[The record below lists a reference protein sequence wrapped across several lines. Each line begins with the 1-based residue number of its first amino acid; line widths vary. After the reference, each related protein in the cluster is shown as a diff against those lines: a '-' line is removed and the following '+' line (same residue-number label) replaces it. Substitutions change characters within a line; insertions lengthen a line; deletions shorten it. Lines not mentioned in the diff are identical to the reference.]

1 MGDPTHFDSAGR
13 VHMVDI
19 SHKPETER
27 RAAAGCRVRMAI
39 DAAEAVRGGGSKKG
53 DVLHTARLAGIQ
65 AAKRTADLIPLCHTI
80 RTTSISVEFD
90 FEDETTLGI
99 RAEALAVDRTGV
111 EMEAMVA
118 ASTAALTVY
127 DMLKAVD
134 RSIEVTDLR
143 LLSKSG
149 GKTGVWERPT

>member
-1 MGDPTHFDSAGR
+1 MIAARVPGDDR
-13 VHMVDI
+13 
-19 SHKPETER
+19 ETDR
-27 RAAAGCRVRMAI
+27 
-39 DAAEAVRGGGSKKG
+39 
-53 DVLHTARLAGIQ
+53 AGIWNSRL

-99 RAEALAVDRTGV
+99 RAVALAVDRTGV

-143 LLSKSG
+143 LLSTSG
-149 GKTGVWERPT
+149 GKSGVWERPV